1 VASLCVVLLLF
12 LFTNANAD
20 ESPVDTLV
28 VQPNLAE
35 ATALLELEHRGRKGF
50 EYSADSFVVYG
61 QNDSLFLYG
70 AAKVIH
76 KGVELGAAEMVYR
89 RQMEMVEARS
99 SADSSGVPVGKPT
112 LTRGKDTLRGS
123 RIIYSMESERA
134 TILDGRIQRDE
145 AYYAGQV
152 INTLS
157 SEEFHV
163 NQGSYTT
170 CDYPEPHFDF
180 YSPRIKVLSG
190 DMAIAKSVFVRVNK
204 KPVFWI
210 PFYVFSLRENR
221 QSGLLTPSF
230 GRRPI
235 LGSSEQEWEI
245 RNLGYYLAPND
256 YMDMTVAGDLRTSSG
271 WLASMNLAYAV
282 RYLLN
287 GQFQTRLENRHTGG
301 TTKWSWWTNVRH
313 SQEVGENAQVRA
325 AGTFQSNKNF
335 ARNNSFNLNDRLDRT
350 LRSNASFSK
359 RWRGSGNSLSVNA
372 SHTERLDSDR
382 FDTVLPEVS
391 LRKARKPIWDH
402 HEPGNSR
409 GSRGAGAP
417 WYSRVFYDGGARMK
431 NSRFRRSN
439 NAETETQTSADLNL
453 NISSQQKPFQW
464 LQIAP
469 RLSETWSDRDV
480 RDDSLRS
487 VRRDRF
493 DTSARITQTFYG
505 MFFPQ
510 IGPLTTIRHVVKPSI
525 AFRYQATHTDT
536 AGVLGINGRGSPW
549 KQNRPINFSLDNT
562 FWVKLQ
568 RGEEESKVRLAQ
580 LNMSISYD
588 VDRDPQPL
596 SELRSSLSL
605 AAGRTLDSRLTLR
618 SEFYDNRDRLDLLNP
633 RLRQLELR
641 TSLRVT
647 RKGISS
653 RTEADGRRE
662 TDYTSPAT
670 GMYGP
675 RAGAF
680 GPSDSFGYERGLQS
694 DVRRR
699 DNATRLQASHYIS
712 RTHRRMALPVTRSWV
727 RISASWSWLRR
738 WNLQY
743 SVNYNLHD
751 PEQPLFAEER
761 ITSELLS
768 IQREFHD
775 WSASFNFEP
784 SSFHRERTF
793 YLKAQLKDIPQ
804 IKLERGDRR
813 F

>member
-1 VASLCVVLLLF
+1 MVRLCVACALF
-12 LFTNANAD
+12 SMTSANAD
-20 ESPVDTLV
+20 DAPADTLV

-35 ATALLELEHRGRKGF
+35 ATALLELKNSDRKGF
-50 EYSADSFVVYG
+50 EYSADSLVVYG
-61 QNDSLFLYG
+61 QNDSLFLHG
-70 AAKVIH
+70 AAKVVH

-89 RQMEMVEARS
+89 RQAEMVEARS

-112 LTRGKDTLRGS
+112 LTRGEDTLRGS
-123 RIIYSMESERA
+123 RITYSMESERA
-134 TILDGRIQRDE
+134 TIIDGRIQRDD

-163 NQGSYTT
+163 NRGSYTT
-170 CDYPEPHFDF
+170 CDYSEPHFDF
-180 YSPRIKVLSG
+180 YSPQIKVLSG
-190 DMAIAKSVFVRVNK
+190 DMAIAKSVYVRIK
-204 KPVFWI
+204 EKPVFWI

-235 LGSSEQEWEI
+235 RFGSNEKEWEI
-245 RNLGYYLAPND
+245 RNLGYYFAPND

-271 WLASMNLAYAV
+271 WLTSMNLAYAV

-287 GQFQTRLENRHTGG
+287 GQFQTRLENRHSGG
-301 TTKWSWWTNVRH
+301 ATKWSWWTSLRH
-313 SQEVGENAQVRA
+313 NQEVGENAQLRA
-325 AGTFQSNKNF
+325 TGTFQSNKNF

-372 SHTERLDSDR
+372 SHTEQLDSDR

-391 LRKARKPIWDH
+391 FRKARKPIWDTRD
-402 HEPGNSR
+402 PAVRR
-409 GSRGAGAP
+409 GSRTAETP
-417 WYSRVFYDGGARMK
+417 WYSQVFYDGGARMR
-431 NSRFRRSN
+431 NSRFRRGN
-439 NAETETQTSADLNL
+439 QAATESQTSANLNL
-453 NISSQQKPFQW
+453 NISSQQKPFSW

-469 RLSETWSDRDV
+469 RLSESWSDRDV
-480 RDDSLRS
+480 RDDSLAS

-493 DTSARITQTFYG
+493 DASARITQTFYG

-510 IGPLTTIRHVVKPSI
+510 IGPVTTFRHVVKPSV
-525 AFRYQATHTDT
+525 AFRYQTTHADT
-536 AGVLGINGRGSPW
+536 GGVLGIGGRGSPW
-549 KQNRPINFSLDNT
+549 KQNRPIDFSLDNT

-568 RGEEESKVRLAQ
+568 REEEESKVRLAQ
-580 LNMSISYD
+580 LNLSISYD

-618 SEFYDNRDRLDLLNP
+618 SKFYDGRDRLDLLNP
-633 RLRQLELR
+633 RLQQIELR
-641 TSLRVT
+641 TSFRAT
-647 RKGISS
+647 RKGTTTDAAEPHRESDFASS
-653 RTEADGRRE
+653 TTELYNPRTSA
-662 TDYTSPAT
+662 
-670 GMYGP
+670 YGS
-675 RAGAF
+675 R
-680 GPSDSFGYERGLQS
+680 DSFGYERGLQS

-699 DNATRLQASHYIS
+699 DRATRLQVSHYIS
-712 RTHRRMALPVTRSWV
+712 RTRNVSRTVMRSWIRV
-727 RISASWSWLRR
+727 SASWSWLRR
-738 WNLQY
+738 WHLQY

-751 PEQPLFAEER
+751 PNQPLVAEER

-775 WSASFNFEP
+775 WSASFNIEP
-784 SSFHRERTF
+784 NRFHRDRTF

-804 IKLERGDRR
+804 IKFERGDRR

>member
-1 VASLCVVLLLF
+1 MARLCVACLLF
-12 LFTNANAD
+12 CFTSANAAD
-20 ESPVDTLV
+20 SPADTLV

-35 ATALLELEHRGRKGF
+35 ATALLELENSGRKGF

-61 QNDSLFLYG
+61 QNDSLFLHG
-70 AAKVIH
+70 EAKVVH

-89 RQMEMVEARS
+89 RQARIVEARS
-99 SADSSGVPVGKPT
+99 SADSSGLPVGKPT
-112 LTRGKDTLRGS
+112 LTRGEDTLRGS
-123 RIIYSMESERA
+123 RITYSMESERA
-134 TILDGRIQRDE
+134 TIVDGRIQRDD

-163 NQGSYTT
+163 NRGSYTT
-170 CDYPEPHFDF
+170 CDYSEPHFDF
-180 YSPRIKVLSG
+180 YSPQIKVLSG
-190 DMAIAKSVFVRVNK
+190 NMAIAKSVFVRIK
-204 KPVFWI
+204 EKPVFWI

-221 QSGLLTPSF
+221 QSGLLTPSL

-235 LGSSEQEWEI
+235 LGSNEKEWEI
-245 RNLGYYLAPND
+245 RNLGYYFAPND
-256 YMDMTVAGDLRTSSG
+256 YLDMTVAGDLRTSSG
-271 WLASMNLAYAV
+271 WLASMSLAYAV

-287 GQFQTRLENRHTGG
+287 GRFQTRLENRHSGG
-301 TTKWSWWTNVRH
+301 TTKWSWWTSMRH
-313 SQEVGENAQVRA
+313 NQEVGENAQLRA
-325 AGTFQSNKNF
+325 TGTFQSNKNF

-372 SHTERLDSDR
+372 RHTEQLDSDR

-391 LRKARKPIWDH
+391 FRKARKPIWDTRN
-402 HEPGNSR
+402 PGVRR
-409 GSRGAGAP
+409 GSRASETS
-417 WYSRVFYDGGARMK
+417 WYSQIFYDGGARMR
-431 NSRFRRSN
+431 NSRFRRRN
-439 NAETETQTSADLNL
+439 DAKTESQTSADLNL
-453 NISSQQKPFQW
+453 NISSQQKPFSW

-469 RLSETWSDRDV
+469 RLSESWSDRDV
-480 RDDSLRS
+480 RDDSLKS
-487 VRRDRF
+487 LRRDRF
-493 DTSARITQTFYG
+493 DASARITQTFYG

-510 IGPLTTIRHVVKPSI
+510 IGPVTTFRHVVKPSV
-525 AFRYQATHTDT
+525 AFRYQATHADT
-536 AGVLGINGRGSPW
+536 GGVLGINGRGSPW
-549 KQNRPINFSLDNT
+549 KQNRPIDFSLDNT

-580 LNMSISYD
+580 LNLSISYD

-618 SEFYDNRDRLDLLNP
+618 SEFYDDRDRLDLLKP
-633 RLRQLELR
+633 RVRQIELR
-641 TSLRVT
+641 TSFRAARRGT
-647 RKGISS
+647 TSGTG
-653 RTEADGRRE
+653 TEARRG
-662 TDYTSPAT
+662 TDFASSATAFYNPRTSA
-670 GMYGP
+670 YGS
-675 RAGAF
+675 RE
-680 GPSDSFGYERGLQS
+680 SFGYERGLQS

-699 DNATRLQASHYIS
+699 DNATRLQVSHYIS
-712 RTHRRMALPVTRSWV
+712 RTRNVSRTVTRSWIRV
-727 RISASWSWLRR
+727 SASWSWLRR
-738 WNLQY
+738 WHLQY

-751 PEQPLFAEER
+751 PNRRLVATER

-775 WSASFNFEP
+775 WSASFNIEP
-784 SSFHRERTF
+784 NRFRRDRTF

-804 IKLERGDRR
+804 IKFERGDRR